1 MLRAREGYERRGGG
15 EAGEHRRHRVRS
27 ERAVLPVV
35 DARSSRKGASQ
46 SQIDP
51 KDLFVDLLGAQG
63 RVARGA
69 RAEQSA
75 QDELPAADAAG
86 LWGARSASRA
96 GNRCASAQRPPRL
109 RSVVA
114 VFPSV
119 CVDKTRG
126 RTRCSSIA
134 RIAVL
139 APAQVGGRNILGYV
153 QAQRAVTDATY
164 CVQRWP
170 ALKLEAGT
178 YSAPSPRANS
188 ASFPLCSPRL
198 ARATHSDLRPSR
210 HAFGMHSGQH
220 RQEH

>member
-1 MLRAREGYERRGGG
+1 MQSRARRMNYQQPMQPGYGAPAQPAGQAIAVRQLSARRVC
-15 EAGEHRRHRVRS
+15 A
-27 ERAVLPVV
+27 P
-35 DARSSRKGASQ
+35 
-46 SQIDP
+46 
-51 KDLFVDLLGAQG
+51 LL
-63 RVARGA
+63 
-69 RAEQSA
+69 SLSFPLSCA
-75 QDELPAADAAG
+75 QDP
-86 LWGARSASRA
+86 
-96 GNRCASAQRPPRL
+96 C
-109 RSVVA
+109 
-114 VFPSV
+114 
-119 CVDKTRG
+119 G

-198 ARATHSDLRPSR
+198 ACATHSDMRPSR